1 VSEVLTAEQRGTG
14 TEVGRRRDPIA
25 LRHTECGRGRPVV
38 LIMGINADA
47 GAWAP
52 HTEQWQRSFRCI
64 AVDNPGAGSSP
75 APTGPDTTA
84 AIADDY
90 AALIARLRLGPVAV
104 VGISMGGAVAQELAL
119 RHPELVERL
128 VLVASWARCDP
139 YTDTVLEVIGALRR
153 QGSPAEFTA
162 HLQSLVWTP
171 RWFDEHADELRT
183 QRSQELSVPASAL
196 AGQVAACRTHDTA
209 DRLGAVAV
217 PTLVTAGGADRF
229 VPPEASL
236 ALARGIPGARFEL
249 FADTGHVHH
258 WEEVGRFNDLVEA
271 WIRG

>member
-1 VSEVLTAEQRGTG
+1 MLAGELGETGTG
-14 TEVGRRRDPIA
+14 VGRGPLA
-25 LRHTECGRGRPVV
+25 LRSTECGRGRPVV

-64 AVDNPGAGSSP
+64 AVDNPGAGGSP

-90 AALIARLRLGPVAV
+90 AALIDLLRLGPVAV

-128 VLVASWARCDP
+128 VLVASWARCDA
-139 YTDTVLEVIGALRR
+139 YTDTVLEVIAALRE

-183 QRSQELSVPASAL
+183 QRSAELSVSASAL
-196 AGQVAACRTHDTA
+196 VGQVAACRTHDTV
-209 DRLGAVAV
+209 DRLGAIAV

-229 VPPEASL
+229 VPVEVSR
-236 ALARGIPGARFEL
+236 ALARGIPDAVFEL

-271 WIRG
+271 WLRG

>member
-1 VSEVLTAEQRGTG
+1 VSEVLAADQRGTG
-14 TEVGRRRDPIA
+14 TEVGRPPIA
-25 LRHTECGRGRPVV
+25 LRHTESGRGRPVM

-64 AVDNPGAGSSP
+64 AVDNPGAGGSP
-75 APTGPDTTA
+75 APSGPDTTA

-196 AGQVAACRTHDTA
+196 AGQVAACRTHDTT

-229 VPPEASL
+229 VPSGASL

-258 WEEVGRFNDLVEA
+258 WEEVGRFNDLVEG